1 MKSKILAI
9 PYIIWMIIFTLIP
22 LGLVIFFAMTT
33 QDGKFTFSNIV
44 AMNDYL
50 DVLFR
55 SIEFSVIATVICL
68 VLGLPVA
75 YLISC

>member
-50 DVLFR
+50 DVLFPR
-55 SIEFSVIATVICL
+55 
-68 VLGLPVA
+68 
-75 YLISC
+75 